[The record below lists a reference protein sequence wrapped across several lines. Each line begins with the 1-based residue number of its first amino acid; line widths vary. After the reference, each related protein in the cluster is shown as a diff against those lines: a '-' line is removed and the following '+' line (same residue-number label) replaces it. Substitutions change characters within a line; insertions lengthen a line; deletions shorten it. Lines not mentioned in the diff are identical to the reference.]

1 MEGLYKGGDAMTGRK
16 GAVLKHLT
24 AGRGLLILIF
34 IYLGFLVLP
43 YVSHK
48 EVPASYREG
57 FDVFSFYGSGPGPE
71 RTAYIDNNNSALLWR
86 LRLIEEAEEEII
98 LSTFDF
104 KSDEAGKD
112 IIAALMQ
119 ASGRGVQVRVIVDG
133 FNGVLKMTGNEY
145 FKALA
150 ACPGVSVKI
159 YNPISL
165 LRPWD
170 MQARLHDKYLIIDD
184 RMYLLGGRNTMELFL
199 GDYSPEKNVDRE
211 LFVYETKEP
220 DLEASISQLRR
231 YFETVWALPD
241 SREYVCRKKT
251 SSVDQAEEEL
261 RERYHY
267 LRETYSQAYTDW
279 DFAALT
285 METNKISL
293 LSNPVET
300 ENKEPL
306 LWYSLQQMMM
316 EADQVTMYTPY
327 INCGEEMYQG
337 LEELRDRGISV
348 EMITNDVASG
358 ANPWGCTDYLN
369 QREKIWDTGVKV
381 YELMGEYSSHTK
393 AVLLDSRM
401 SLVGSYNFD
410 MRSTYQDTELMLA
423 VDCPELNSII
433 RQEAEQDKTR
443 SKIMG
448 KNREYQY
455 GEHYI
460 PREMSA
466 GKKIFY
472 SIMRA
477 LVMPLRRFL

>member
-1 MEGLYKGGDAMTGRK
+1 MTGKK
-16 GAVLKHLT
+16 GVILKRLT
-24 AGRGLLILIF
+24 VGKILLIFLI
-34 IYLGFLVLP
+34 IYIGFLVLP
-43 YVSHK
+43 YVCHK
-48 EVPASYREG
+48 KVPASYQES
-57 FDVFSFYGSGPGPE
+57 FDVSSFYGSGPGPE
-71 RTAYIDNNNSALLWR
+71 RTAYIDNNDDALLWR
-86 LRLIEEAEEEII
+86 LRLIEEAREEII

-119 ASGRGVQVRVIVDG
+119 ASDRGVQVRVIVDG
-133 FNGVLKMTGNEY
+133 FNGVLKLTGNKY
-145 FKALA
+145 FKALVS
-150 ACPGVSVKI
+150 CPGVSIKI
-159 YNPISL
+159 YNPISPF
-165 LRPWD
+165 RPWD
-170 MQARLHDKYLIIDD
+170 MQARLHDKYLIIDNS
-184 RMYLLGGRNTMELFL
+184 MYMLGGRNTMELFL

-211 LFVYETKEP
+211 LFVYETKQP
-220 DLEASISQLRR
+220 DENASISQLRR

-251 SSVDQAEEEL
+251 SSVEQADKEL
-261 RERYHY
+261 RERYEY
-267 LRETYSQAYTDW
+267 LRETYSEAYTDW
-279 DFAALT
+279 DFTALT
-285 METNKISL
+285 METNRISL
-293 LSNPVET
+293 LSNPIET

-306 LWYSLQQMMM
+306 LWYSLQQLMQ

-327 INCGEEMYQG
+327 IICGKEMYQG
-337 LEELRDRGISV
+337 LEELKNRGVSV

-369 QREKIWDTGVKV
+369 QKEKIWDTGVKV

-423 VDCPELNSII
+423 VDCPELNRII
-433 RQEAEQDKTR
+433 CQEAERDKAK

-448 KNREYQY
+448 ANGEYQY
-455 GEHYI
+455 GEGYV
-460 PREMSA
+460 PREMSP

-472 SIMRA
+472 AIMRV
-477 LVMPLRRFL
+477 LVIPLRRFL

>member
-1 MEGLYKGGDAMTGRK
+1 MTGKK
-16 GAVLKHLT
+16 GVILKRLT
-24 AGRGLLILIF
+24 VGKILLIFLI
-34 IYLGFLVLP
+34 IYIGFLVLP
-43 YVSHK
+43 YVCHK
-48 EVPASYREG
+48 KVPASYQES
-57 FDVFSFYGSGPGPE
+57 FDVSSFYGSGPGPE
-71 RTAYIDNNNSALLWR
+71 RTAYIDNNDDALLWR
-86 LRLIEEAEEEII
+86 LRLIEEAREEII

-119 ASGRGVQVRVIVDG
+119 ASDRGVQVRVIVDG
-133 FNGVLKMTGNEY
+133 FNGVLKLTGNKY
-145 FKALA
+145 FKALVS
-150 ACPGVSVKI
+150 CPGVSIKI
-159 YNPISL
+159 YNLISPF
-165 LRPWD
+165 RPWD
-170 MQARLHDKYLIIDD
+170 MQARLHDKYLIIDNS
-184 RMYLLGGRNTMELFL
+184 MYMLGGRNTMELFL

-211 LFVYETKEP
+211 LFVYETKQP
-220 DLEASISQLRR
+220 DENASISQLRR

-251 SSVDQAEEEL
+251 SSVEQADEEL
-261 RERYHY
+261 RERYEY
-267 LRETYSQAYTDW
+267 LRETYSEAYTDW
-279 DFAALT
+279 DFTALT
-285 METNKISL
+285 METKRISL
-293 LSNPVET
+293 LSNPIET

-306 LWYSLQQMMM
+306 LWYSLQQLMQ

-327 INCGEEMYQG
+327 IICGKEMYQG
-337 LEELRDRGISV
+337 LEELKNRGVSV

-369 QREKIWDTGVKV
+369 QKEKIWDTGVKV

-423 VDCPELNSII
+423 VDCPELNRII
-433 RQEAEQDKTR
+433 RQEAERDKAK

-448 KNREYQY
+448 ANGEYQY
-455 GEHYI
+455 GEGCV
-460 PREMSA
+460 PREMSP

-472 SIMRA
+472 AIMRV
-477 LVMPLRRFL
+477 LVIPLRHFL

>member
-1 MEGLYKGGDAMTGRK
+1 MTGKK
-16 GAVLKHLT
+16 GAILKHIT
-24 AGRGLLILIF
+24 VGRVLLLLLLIYIGLF
-34 IYLGFLVLP
+34 ILP
-43 YVSHK
+43 YVRHK
-48 EVPASYREG
+48 KVPASYKE
-57 FDVFSFYGSGPGPE
+57 SFQAASLYSSNPGTE
-71 RTAYIDNNNSALLWR
+71 RVAYIDNNNDALLWR
-86 LRLIEEAEEEII
+86 LHLIEQAKEEII

-119 ASGRGVQVRVIVDG
+119 AADRGVQVRVIVDG
-133 FNGVLKMTGNEY
+133 FNGVLKLIGNKY
-145 FKALA
+145 FKALVS
-150 ACPGVSVKI
+150 CPEVSIKI
-159 YNPISL
+159 YNAVNP

-170 MQARLHDKYLIIDD
+170 MQARLHDKYLIIDES
-184 RMYLLGGRNTMELFL
+184 MYMLGGRNTMNLFL
-199 GDYSPEKNVDRE
+199 GDYSSQKNIDRE
-211 LFVYETKEP
+211 LFVCETEKP
-220 DLEASISQLRR
+220 DETASISQLKQ
-231 YFETVWALPD
+231 YFETVWALLD

-251 SSVDQAEEEL
+251 SRIEQAAQEL
-261 RERYHY
+261 RERYGY
-267 LRETYSQAYTDW
+267 LRETYQEAYADWNYTD
-279 DFAALT
+279 LT

-306 LWYSLQQMMM
+306 LWYSLQRLMQ

-327 INCGEEMYQG
+327 IICGKEMYQG
-337 LEELRDRGISV
+337 LEELKDRGISV

-369 QREKIWDTGVKV
+369 QKEKIWSTGVQV

-393 AVLLDSRM
+393 AVLLDNRM

-433 RQEAEQDKTR
+433 RREAECDKR
-443 SKIMG
+443 QSKIMG
-448 KNREYQY
+448 ENGEYQY
-455 GEHYI
+455 GPDYA

-472 SIMRA
+472 SVMRV
-477 LVMPLRRFL
+477 LVIPLRRFL

>member
-1 MEGLYKGGDAMTGRK
+1 MTGKK
-16 GAVLKHLT
+16 GVILKRLT
-24 AGRGLLILIF
+24 VGKILLIFLI
-34 IYLGFLVLP
+34 IYIGFLVLP
-43 YVSHK
+43 YVCHK
-48 EVPASYREG
+48 KVPASYQES
-57 FDVFSFYGSGPGPE
+57 FDVSSFYGSGPGPE
-71 RTAYIDNNNSALLWR
+71 RTAYIDNNDDALLWR
-86 LRLIEEAEEEII
+86 LRLIEEAREEII

-119 ASGRGVQVRVIVDG
+119 ASDRGVQVRVIVDG
-133 FNGVLKMTGNEY
+133 FNGVLKLTGNKY
-145 FKALA
+145 FKALVS
-150 ACPGVSVKI
+150 CPGVSIKI
-159 YNPISL
+159 YNPISP

-170 MQARLHDKYLIIDD
+170 MQARLHDKYLIIDNS
-184 RMYLLGGRNTMELFL
+184 MYMLGGRNTMELFL

-211 LFVYETKEP
+211 LFVYETKQP
-220 DLEASISQLRR
+220 DENASISQLRR

-251 SSVDQAEEEL
+251 SSVEQADEEL
-261 RERYHY
+261 RERYEY
-267 LRETYSQAYTDW
+267 LRETYSEAYTDW
-279 DFAALT
+279 DFTALT
-285 METNKISL
+285 METKRISL
-293 LSNPVET
+293 LSNPIET

-306 LWYSLQQMMM
+306 LWYSLQQLMQ

-327 INCGEEMYQG
+327 IICGKEMYQG
-337 LEELRDRGISV
+337 LEELKNRGVSV

-369 QREKIWDTGVKV
+369 QKEKIWDTGVKV

-423 VDCPELNSII
+423 VDCPELNRII
-433 RQEAEQDKTR
+433 RQEAERDKAK

-448 KNREYQY
+448 ANGEYQY
-455 GEHYI
+455 GEGCV
-460 PREMSA
+460 PREMSP

-472 SIMRA
+472 AIMRV
-477 LVMPLRRFL
+477 LVIPLRHFL